1 MELAVPVRRPR
12 AIVVLVIAIVAV
24 SAAAA
29 WTILAPASAAPP
41 TPPTFGVPGYQVVD
55 GTPFTVPPGNN
66 VAVNV
71 SCPSGKKPLG
81 GGASNESDNV
91 AESFARLNA
100 SAPTVD
106 GTGWHVRVSSDAI
119 IGDLT
124 MTAYA
129 VCATA

>member
-12 AIVVLVIAIVAV
+12 AVVVLVIAIVAI
-24 SAAAA
+24 S
-29 WTILAPASAAPP
+29 ASAALTILSPAGAAP
-41 TPPTFGVPGYQVVD
+41 KPAGVPGYEVVA
-55 GTPFTVPPGNN
+55 GTPFVVSPGNN

-81 GGASNESDNV
+81 GGASNESDAV
-91 AESFARLNA
+91 GESFAVLAA

-106 GTGWHVRVSSDAI
+106 GTGWHVRVKSTAS
-119 IGDLT
+119 IGDVT
-124 MTAYA
+124 MNPYA